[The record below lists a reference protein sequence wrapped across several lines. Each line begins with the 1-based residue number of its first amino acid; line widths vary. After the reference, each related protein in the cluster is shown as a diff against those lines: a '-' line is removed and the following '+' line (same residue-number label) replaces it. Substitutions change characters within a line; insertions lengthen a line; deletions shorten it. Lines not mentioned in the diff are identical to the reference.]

1 MQEQMQSDSMAISK
15 VMGFRGR
22 MISAAVV
29 CSVLVGA
36 GFLLSGFVSPDRLL
50 ERSYARVAPLGTIH
64 LDEAVTDSERALH
77 VTRTAHPAGYP
88 AHPLPPA
95 LLIDGVP
102 VESGVL
108 SEPLA
113 VGSRLR
119 LAPGTIDARE
129 IEVLE
134 VAEMDA
140 PVVGLPGVRLQLVK
154 ARALDAASRPETVRL
169 IFTVRDTDRAK
180 VTPVADPTSGKVL

>member
-1 MQEQMQSDSMAISK
+1 MQSDSMAKSK
-15 VMGFRGR
+15 GMGLRNR
-22 MISAAVV
+22 MVSAAVL
-29 CSVLVGA
+29 SGVLVAA
-36 GFLLSGFVSPDRLL
+36 GFLFSGFVSPDRLL

-64 LDEAVTDSERALH
+64 LDEAVTDNERALH
-77 VTRTAHPAGYP
+77 VTRTAHPAGHP
-88 AHPLPPA
+88 AQSLPPA

-102 VESGVL
+102 VETSVL

-119 LAPGTIDARE
+119 LAPGTVDARE

-140 PVVGLPGVRLQLVK
+140 PVVGLPGVRLQLVN
-154 ARALDAASRPETVRL
+154 ARALDTASRPETVRL
-169 IFTVRDTDRAK
+169 IFAIRDSDRAK
-180 VTPVADPTSGKVL
+180 VTPVADQTSGKVL